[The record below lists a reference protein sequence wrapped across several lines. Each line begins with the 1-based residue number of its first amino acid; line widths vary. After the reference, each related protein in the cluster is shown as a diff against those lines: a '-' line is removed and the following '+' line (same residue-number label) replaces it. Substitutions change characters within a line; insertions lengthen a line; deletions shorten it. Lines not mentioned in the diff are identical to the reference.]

1 MLILT
6 GGAGFIGTNMLLRL
20 NQIGEDNILIVD
32 DINTSLKWENLVGR
46 KFRDYLHKDSLWDWL
61 EANPQTRI
69 DSIIHLGACS
79 NTAENDFDYLMQN
92 NVRYSQKLWE
102 LCLERQISFIY
113 ASSAATYGDGS
124 KGFSD
129 DQNCIPDL
137 LPINA
142 YGFSKHLFDLW
153 VLRQIDTPPKW
164 AGLKFFNVYGPYE
177 SYKNRM
183 ASVVFHGF
191 PQVRN
196 EGKLRLFKSD
206 REDCE
211 NGEQKRDFIYV
222 KDAIDVIQYMLN
234 LNNSLSG
241 IYNVGTGQAASFNQ
255 LAEGLFAAVDK
266 LVKVEYI
273 DMPTG
278 LGQHYQ
284 YFTQADI
291 RKLRDSGFSKSFTSL
306 KNGIGEYVEF
316 LMTHG

>member
-6 GGAGFIGTNMLLRL
+6 GGAGFIGTNMLMRL

-32 DINTSLKWENLVGR
+32 DINTSMKWKNLVGK
-46 KFRDYLHKDSLWDWL
+46 KFRDYLHKDDLWAWL
-61 EANPQTRI
+61 EGNSQTRI

-79 NTAENDFDYLMQN
+79 NTIENDFDYLMQN

-102 LCLERQISFIY
+102 LCLERQIPFIY

-129 DQNCIPDL
+129 DHDRILDL

-153 VLRQIDTPPKW
+153 ALHRMDAPPKW

-183 ASVVFHGF
+183 ASVVYHGF
-191 PQVRN
+191 PQVQD

-206 REDCE
+206 RQDCE
-211 NGEQKRDFIYV
+211 DGEQKRDFIYV
-222 KDAIDVIQYMLN
+222 KDATDVVQPMLTIDD
-234 LNNSLSG
+234 SLSG

-266 LVKVEYI
+266 PVKVEYI
-273 DMPTG
+273 DMPAG

-291 RKLRDSGFSKSFTSL
+291 RKLRDSGFSKPFTTFKS
-306 KNGIGEYVEF
+306 GIGKYVEF
-316 LMTHG
+316 LMMDG

>member
-1 MLILT
+1 MQILT
-6 GGAGFIGTNMLLRL
+6 GGAGFIGTNMLIRL
-20 NQIGEDNILIVD
+20 NQIGEDDILIVD
-32 DINTSLKWENLVGR
+32 DINTSLKWKNLVGK
-46 KFRDYLHKDSLWDWL
+46 KFRDYLHKDVLWDWL
-61 EANPQTRI
+61 KANPKTRV
-69 DSIIHLGACS
+69 DSVIHLGACS

-102 LCLERQISFIY
+102 LCLERQIPFIY

-129 DQNCIPDL
+129 DQSQILDL

-153 VLRQIDTPPKW
+153 VLRQTDTPPKW

-183 ASVVFHGF
+183 ASVVYHGF

-196 EGKLRLFKSD
+196 EGKIRLFKSD
-206 REDCE
+206 RQDYE

-222 KDAIDVIQYMLN
+222 KDTIDVIQHMLTVDN
-234 LNNSLSG
+234 PLSN

-255 LAEGLFAAVDK
+255 LAEGLFDAVDK
-266 LVKVEYI
+266 PIEVEYI

-278 LGQHYQ
+278 LSQHYQ

-291 RKLRDSGFSKSFTSL
+291 GKLRDSGFSKSFTSL

-316 LMTHG
+316 LMAHG